1 MRDVELRV
9 WATGLTSAFHGL
21 IGACALLSL
30 ACLEPNPNAVET
42 GASATSTDGVGDG
55 DGDGEAEPD
64 PICDPCDLG
73 FETLNFQAGPDG
85 FVGQVPK
92 PPQSNS
98 VPLALV
104 REYLPG
110 NSDNLG
116 YAITWAELDDAWEM
130 TVELTGAAN
139 NSRVRGVAVVLGSN
153 SEPSVETVAV
163 TGAEGCL
170 GATIDSLSGRALV
183 DVLERYSP
191 GDDLVLS
198 YARQETP
205 AGDGMTVDYCVTE
218 SDTPEAALAF
228 KLVAFEL
235 PEGVSA
241 IEIADVTLASGAPQ
255 SSSYDQIASHAEVV
269 HLLGARELDEA
280 AAPDLGYGIDCSTSA
295 PFGCSFDLQG
305 FSGGA
310 RAVVGGVIV
319 AIQ

>member
-1 MRDVELRV
+1 MRDVNRRAWSIGFTPAL
-9 WATGLTSAFHGL
+9 HGL

-30 ACLEPNPNAVET
+30 ACLEPNPNAAET
-42 GASATSTDGVGDG
+42 DASATTTNGDGDG
-55 DGDGEAEPD
+55 DGDGEPEPE

-73 FETLNFQAGPDG
+73 FETLSFQAGPDG

-104 REYLPG
+104 REYVPG

-116 YAITWAELDDAWEM
+116 YAITWAELADAWEI

-139 NSRVRGVAVVLGSN
+139 NSRVRGVAMVLGSN

-163 TGAEGCL
+163 TGVDGCL

-198 YARQETP
+198 YGRQATP
-205 AGDGMTVDYCVTE
+205 SGDGMTVDYCVTE

-235 PEGVSA
+235 PEGVTA
-241 IEIADVTLASGAPQ
+241 LEIADITLDSGAPQ
-255 SSSYDQIASHAEVV
+255 SSSYEQIASHAEVV
-269 HLLGARELDEA
+269 HLLGAREFDEA
-280 AAPDLGYGIDCSTSA
+280 AANDLGYGIDCSTTA

-310 RAVVGGVIV
+310 RAVIGGVIV